1 MAKKTNKDELEKQ
14 KALLILRS
22 AYQMHL
28 KTREETVLRGKE
40 SDIELVDTVLAQTLE
55 QMAKIDPDF
64 ARETYKKG
72 LKDDKSSSF
81 ANYSDSKEDV
91 FSAIKDLDKKNEVA
105 IGYIDDNSNDSKLKV
120 NEDVSIFEGVD
131 PDNMNFDALADEIGD
146 IEYSKPVETE
156 VKVPENQVSGANN
169 EDSFAVYDII
179 PLPSKGEC
187 YRHKK
192 DKVKVGYLTAS
203 DENIITSPNLY
214 ESGDIMNILL
224 KRKVLD
230 KDVNVDEL
238 VSGDVDAIMV
248 WLRGTAYG
256 NEFPFETT
264 IPGTTRTIKTSA
276 DLSKLNYKPFSLSGD
291 ENGHFKFVL
300 PRTKA
305 EIKFKFLTKK
315 EERLLQKLN
324 KRENN
329 GIASIELKEAVEKV
343 KKVIKS
349 DTTLSSADKNTIID
363 ASQKLEKWSDSLSSR
378 NNNSSYTKSVTNTME
393 MQIVSING
401 NEDRRY
407 IHEFVNDM
415 PASDSL
421 AFRRYIYDNQPGVDF
436 EIKVEKPESLGG
448 GSFSCFL
455 EWDDYVFWAI

>member
-1 MAKKTNKDELEKQ
+1 MAKKMDSEEQ

-40 SDIELVDTVLAQTLE
+40 SDVERIDEILNQTLQ
-55 QMAKIDPDF
+55 QMANINPDF
-64 ARETYKKG
+64 ARETYEKG
-72 LKDDKSSSF
+72 LKDSKKPSL
-81 ANYSDSKEDV
+81 ANYSDSKEDI
-91 FSAIKDLDKKNEVA
+91 FSAIKGLDKDVKEDKITNKVE
-105 IGYIDDNSNDSKLKV
+105 DDSNDSALEV
-120 NEDVSIFEGVD
+120 NVDDSIFGSVD
-131 PDNMNFDALADEIGD
+131 PENMNFDALADEIGD
-146 IEYSKPVETE
+146 IEYANPAETKVEIPASPVG
-156 VKVPENQVSGANN
+156 NVSS
-169 EDSFAVYDII
+169 EDGFAVYDMI

-192 DKVKVGYLTAS
+192 DKLKVAYLTAS

-214 ESGDIMNILL
+214 ESGEVMNVLL
-224 KRKVLD
+224 KRKVID

-256 NEFPFETT
+256 NEFPIETT
-264 IPGTTRTIKTSA
+264 IPDSGRTIKTTV
-276 DLSKLNYKPFSLSGD
+276 DLSKLNYKPFSLVGD

-300 PRTKA
+300 PRTRA

-315 EERLLQKLN
+315 EEKLLQKLN
-324 KRENN
+324 KKENN
-329 GIASIELKEAVEKV
+329 GIASIELRDAVEKV

-349 DTTLSSADKNTIID
+349 DTTLSSADKGVIID
-363 ASQKLEKWSDSLSSR
+363 ASQKLEKWSDSLSSK
-378 NNNSSYTKSVTNTME
+378 NNNVSYTRSVTNTME

-401 NEDRRY
+401 NEDRKY
-407 IHEFVNDM
+407 IHDFVNNM

-421 AFRRYIYDNQPGVDF
+421 AFRRYIFDNQPGVDF
-436 EIKVEKPESLGG
+436 EVKVEKPESMGG

-455 EWDDYVFWAI
+455 EWNDYVFWTI